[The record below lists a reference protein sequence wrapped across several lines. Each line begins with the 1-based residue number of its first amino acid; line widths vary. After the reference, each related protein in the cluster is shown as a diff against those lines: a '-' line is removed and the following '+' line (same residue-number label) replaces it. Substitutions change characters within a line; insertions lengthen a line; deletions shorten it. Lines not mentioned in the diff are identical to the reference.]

1 MSSKYQKILKGINR
15 FFKLLFFSIFYY
27 RQVNLDNKIKKKKI
41 KKLEKENLNLKKEI
55 FFLKKKLKKKEKI
68 INRIFNLKILI

>member
-1 MSSKYQKILKGINR
+1 MGYKYQKILKAINR

-27 RQVNLDNKIKKKKI
+27 RQVNLENIKKKKKI
-41 KKLEKENLNLKKEI
+41 KKLEKENLNLKKKI
-55 FFLKKKLKKKEKI
+55 FFFKKKLKKKEKI

>member
-1 MSSKYQKILKGINR
+1 MSYKFQKILKVINR

-27 RQVNLDNKIKKKKI
+27 RQVNLENKIKIKKI
-41 KKLEKENLNLKKEI
+41 KKIENENLNLKKEI

-68 INRIFNLKILI
+68 INRILYFEW